1 VDERPE
7 NGKLER
13 ESVKRPDSRH
23 EQSFFFGGGVGVE
36 KGKYVCKILGA
47 RKLKVNLSCTV
58 VGL

>member
-1 VDERPE
+1 MDERLE

-13 ESVKRPDSRH
+13 ESLKRPDSRH
-23 EQSFFFGGGVGVE
+23 EQSFFLGGLGIG
-36 KGKYVCKILGA
+36 KGKYACKILGA

>member
-1 VDERPE
+1 VDERLE

-13 ESVKRPDSRH
+13 ESLKRPDSRH
-23 EQSFFFGGGVGVE
+23 EQSFFFGGVGVE